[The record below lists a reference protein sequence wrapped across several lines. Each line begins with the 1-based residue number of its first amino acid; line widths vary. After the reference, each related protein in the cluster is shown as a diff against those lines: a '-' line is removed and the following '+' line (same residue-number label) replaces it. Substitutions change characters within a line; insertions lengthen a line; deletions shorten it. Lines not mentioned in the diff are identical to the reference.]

1 MTTRQVDEIA
11 GGLLEARRRTQHQA
25 ALETGR
31 RHCDAPAGTF
41 VAETIL
47 DRHTHVIEED
57 FGEARQTVEL
67 LDRPDRDARQIQRH
81 QNKREYVVTASFGIG
96 AINDKQPL
104 SPDRARRPG
113 STATAT
119 ILLLATQALAAQ

>member
-1 MTTRQVDEIA
+1 MTTIQVDEVA
-11 GGLLEARRRTQHQA
+11 RGLLEARRRTQHQA

-81 QNKREYVVTASFGIG
+81 QNEREPVMTARFGIRSEEHKSELQSLMRITS
-96 AINDKQPL
+96 AVFCL
-104 SPDRARRPG
+104 
-113 STATAT
+113 
-119 ILLLATQALAAQ
+119 